1 MTEEK
6 IVTIKSKAAKR
17 RNRLVEVTTEA
28 SKIDEVNDEERG
40 DIYSI
45 KRLER
50 QF

>member
-28 SKIDEVNDEERG
+28 SKIDEERG

-45 KRLER
+45 RRLER